1 MDINSTKNNKA
12 DGGIYSNKIGA
23 IIVMTSNI
31 KESSGSRAVPQR
43 AVEMANRAQYLQRQV
58 RWATNKG
65 VAQSPNPKQIMY
77 D

>member
-31 KESSGSRAVPQR
+31 KESSGSRAIPQR
-43 AVEMANRAQYLQRQV
+43 AVEMANRA
-58 RWATNKG
+58 
-65 VAQSPNPKQIMY
+65 
-77 D
+77 